1 MGLAALVALLKSV
14 RPRAARHVTNPEKA
28 DASRRTFLAL
38 ASAGT
43 VVAAVSLTFGR
54 SVRTFGQTSSAST
67 LPSRFQSWIRMIGP
81 CGSTAWLRMKWLQ
94 IWCSLGSIDGFAAST
109 PLEALT
115 DSRDS
120 LLAVGMNGEPLP
132 AQHGFPARL
141 VVPGLY
147 GYVSATKWVVELE
160 VTRFHRQTAYWTDRG
175 WDERAPVLV
184 ASRIDVPQENQ
195 TVSSGDVV
203 IAGVA
208 WAQHVGIE
216 TVEVQIDDGDWEEAE
231 LASEVSIDTW
241 RQWRYVY
248 SDAEPGQHQ
257 VQVRATNAEGQTQTA
272 QRQSPI
278 PNAATGYHRLD
289 FSVD

>member
-1 MGLAALVALLKSV
+1 
-14 RPRAARHVTNPEKA
+14 
-28 DASRRTFLAL
+28 
-38 ASAGT
+38 
-43 VVAAVSLTFGR
+43 
-54 SVRTFGQTSSAST
+54 
-67 LPSRFQSWIRMIGP
+67 
-81 CGSTAWLRMKWLQ
+81 
-94 IWCSLGSIDGFAAST
+94 
-109 PLEALT
+109 
-115 DSRDS
+115 
-120 LLAVGMNGEPLP
+120 MNGEPLP

-184 ASRIDVPQENQ
+184 ASRIDVPQESQ
-195 TVSSGDVV
+195 TVSSGDVG

-216 TVEVQIDDGDWEEAE
+216 TVEVQIDDGEWEEAE
-231 LASEVSIDTW
+231 LASKVSIDTW